1 MWYINLCQALVRN
14 PALWSL
20 IISLA
25 IAGIQFPPGVDAT
38 LKTIA
43 TPIVPLSL
51 VMIGLQLS
59 LLPALRRL
67 SQAITCLLI
76 KMLFTPLV
84 VGTVLMFLGI
94 EGKERQT
101 MVLQMGMPPA
111 FATLVI
117 AQAYNLDRDLS
128 VTTLAL
134 GSVMLLF
141 TLPIWLWLFA

>member
-1 MWYINLCQALVRN
+1 VWYINLCQALVRN

-128 VTTLAL
+128 VTTL

>member
-1 MWYINLCQALVRN
+1 
-14 PALWSL
+14 
-20 IISLA
+20 
-25 IAGIQFPPGVDAT
+25 
-38 LKTIA
+38 
-43 TPIVPLSL
+43 
-51 VMIGLQLS
+51 MIGLQLS

-117 AQAYNLDRDLS
+117 AQTYNLDRDLS